1 MGTRLDSLKTAS
13 KKVLHEASE
22 FLGNKSENA
31 VTKSNVDKI
40 VKPDENSR
48 NNEKITI
55 PLEQRDEMSN
65 KLRKWNTIKY
75 LNY

>member
-13 KKVLHEASE
+13 KKVLHKARE

-48 NNEKITI
+48 NDEKITI

>member
-13 KKVLHEASE
+13 KKVLHKASE
-22 FLGNKSENA
+22 FLGNKIENA

-65 KLRKWNTIKY
+65 KLRKWNTTKY

>member
-13 KKVLHEASE
+13 KKVLHKASE
-22 FLGNKSENA
+22 FLGNKIENA

>member
-13 KKVLHEASE
+13 KKVLHKASE

-48 NNEKITI
+48 NNEKIAI